1 MSQTSLPRILPVI
14 HLVMS
19 NNVDDL
25 IKHGLRESNI
35 AFECGADGVFLISH
49 FGQDRDVLTVANV
62 LKERFPD
69 KLIGVNLLQHSL
81 TKAVSLCQERVPAL
95 DLLWHDSPGVRSD
108 GVSNEAKAISARQE
122 SFSFSI
128 YGSVA
133 FKYQPH
139 DPLPGEAAL
148 LASELGFLPT
158 TSGAG
163 TGSAPSV
170 EKIAMMQNALRA
182 EKHTLQP
189 FAVASGMTP
198 ENVTEFAPFVTDL
211 IVSTGISVRDGEFS
225 PELLREFIQKARAA
239 SVG

>member
-1 MSQTSLPRILPVI
+1 M
-14 HLVMS
+14 
-19 NNVDDL
+19 
-25 IKHGLRESNI
+25 
-35 AFECGADGVFLISH
+35 
-49 FGQDRDVLTVANV
+49 

-69 KLIGVNLLQHSL
+69 KLIGVNLLQYSL
-81 TKAVSLCQERVPAL
+81 TKAVSLCQELVPAL

-108 GVSNEAKAISARQE
+108 GVSDEAKAISARRE
-122 SFSFSI
+122 GFSFSI

-182 EKHTLQP
+182 EKHSPTLQP
-189 FAVASGMTP
+189 LAIASGMTP
-198 ENVTEFAPFVTDL
+198 ENVTEFTPFVTDL

-225 PELLREFIQKARAA
+225 SELLREFIQKARAA